1 MTLQGGRTPRVLW
14 PCVPLA
20 HGHRVPQAGAVGAG
34 GTSRTETLHSEG
46 SPPRCLTPC
55 PAGFFTPPTTTRL
68 SFVSI
73 SPSPLSAG
81 AATHLTCASPTSLHR
96 LASDPTA
103 PHCTVRKQQLAHFTQ
118 PASGSGLW
126 TRGLLTHRLSS
137 SSQIQHRKV
146 IIIPIFQMRGNT
158 SGQRSPDLSCSRA
171 HVCDHHTVSPR
182 KDAKKKGCLLTATSY
197 QVHPGLISIL
207 HLPRSPHV
215 VETTQW
221 PLQP

>member
-1 MTLQGGRTPRVLW
+1 MYPTCAVALCPPGPRPPCTPGWCSGCWRDLTDGDS
-14 PCVPLA
+14 PL
-20 HGHRVPQAGAVGAG
+20 RRSP
-34 GTSRTETLHSEG
+34 SPLPDSLPRPLLHS
-46 SPPRCLTPC
+46 TTF
-55 PAGFFTPPTTTRL
+55 PATLL

-73 SPSPLSAG
+73 SPSLLSAG
-81 AATHLTCASPTSLHR
+81 AATHFTCASPTSLHR

-103 PHCTVRKQQLAHFTQ
+103 PHCTVRKLQLAHFTQ

-146 IIIPIFQMRGNT
+146 VIIPIFQMRGNT
-158 SGQRSPDLSCSRA
+158 SGQRSPALSCCSSAR
-171 HVCDHHTVSPR
+171 VCDHHTVSPR
-182 KDAKKKGCLLTATSY
+182 EDAKKRGRLLTATSY
-197 QVHPGLISIL
+197 RVHPGLISIL

-215 VETTQW
+215 AETTQW